1 MIETRQSKLEQLKQ
15 MTLVVADTGDLE
27 AIQRYRPTDATTNP
41 SLLLQA
47 LDLPAYAPLLQQ
59 AAAQARNTQSP
70 VYDCFAALLAS
81 QLQQQVPGY
90 VSIEVDARTSFDT
103 QTSINRARQLIE
115 LITRAGGDPSRI
127 LIKLAAT
134 WEGIQ
139 AARQLEQEGIRCNLT
154 LVFGFD
160 QARACADAGVT
171 LISPFVG
178 RILDWYKAQH
188 PTTDFSGP
196 RDPGVQS
203 VQQIYR
209 HYKTHGYNTIVMG
222 ASFRNTDEIEQL
234 AGCDRLTIAP
244 KLLAQL
250 TEDTG
255 TLQQALTHTPANSER
270 ALGLKEAEF
279 RLGLNQDAM
288 VTEKL
293 AQGIRQFIMDLD
305 ALEQRLS
312 GLK

>member
-1 MIETRQSKLEQLKQ
+1 MIEARQSKLEQLKQ

-27 AIQRYRPTDATTNP
+27 AIQCYRPTDATTNP

-47 LDLPAYAPLLQQ
+47 LDLPAYAPLQRQ
-59 AAAQARNTQSP
+59 AAGQARNTHRP

-103 QTSINRARQLIE
+103 QVSLDRARQLIE

-160 QARACADAGVT
+160 QARACADAGAT

-178 RILDWYKAQH
+178 RILDWYRQQH
-188 PTTDFSGP
+188 PNTDFSGQQ
-196 RDPGVQS
+196 DPGVQS

-222 ASFRNTDEIEQL
+222 ASFRNTDEIECL

-250 TEDTG
+250 AEDTG
-255 TLQQALTHTPANSER
+255 KLQQALTQQSAGSER
-270 ALGLKEAEF
+270 PRVLKEADF

-293 AQGIRQFIMDLD
+293 SQGIRQFITDLD
-305 ALEQRLS
+305 TLEQRLS
-312 GLK
+312 GLE